1 MEALGARE
9 SAPRFFPPLLACGC
23 STTFER
29 IAAYCVAGSK
39 CACLRT
45 MHCLTSM
52 RPLPVAFSRFDRRGS
67 NKHRDLFLVVLRED
81 VGDLCGVPVAR
92 ALGVGFLALVA
103 AAPLSSFSACR
114 AAPCQY
120 LLCRCSFSSSA
131 DRCFSLRSASAASA
145 AARRTSGAARCDGR
159 RSFGSGARHSACA
172 GKTPLSHV
180 TV

>member
-52 RPLPVAFSRFDRRGS
+52 RPLPVAFSRFD
-67 NKHRDLFLVVLRED
+67 
-81 VGDLCGVPVAR
+81 
-92 ALGVGFLALVA
+92 
-103 AAPLSSFSACR
+103 
-114 AAPCQY
+114 
-120 LLCRCSFSSSA
+120 
-131 DRCFSLRSASAASA
+131 SA
-145 AARRTSGAARCDGR
+145 AATSIATSSSSYSARTSAISAAY
-159 RSFGSGARHSACA
+159 RSRVLWEWDFSRW
-172 GKTPLSHV
+172 
-180 TV
+180 